1 MNTSTDL
8 IVIFI
13 SLSINTLLL
22 FLLWKMTKK
31 FYWQRDA
38 ADRLFEIALR
48 YRNMLNML
56 SEAIK
61 DEKLQFAELDKIEL
75 DR

>member
-1 MNTSTDL
+1 MDFQA
-8 IVIFI
+8 IIIFS
-13 SLSINTLLL
+13 SLSANALLL
-22 FLLWKMTKK
+22 FLLIKMTKK

-38 ADRLFEIALR
+38 ADRLFEIAMR

-56 SEAIK
+56 STAIK
-61 DEKLQFAELDKIEL
+61 DEKQHFAELDEIEL